1 MARSKQGSHLVKKR
15 GIYYFQRRVPKR
27 VARHYR
33 TGRVR
38 ISLRTT
44 RREEAVQRAREVAT
58 QLEQF
63 WWKLQQEKQEV
74 PCEHLLV
81 SACRSEKLELTLD
94 DVANLYRERTG
105 QGRDKNFHRAIER
118 SFGYFRKVAGNLQIE
133 AYERKDALKLRDYLK
148 GKGLAPQSIRRTVTT
163 LRSAFNLAINEHGLT
178 LKNIFA
184 SLDVGE
190 TELVRKRNPMDDAQL
205 KVVQAECVRLDDEAR
220 WLVALISDTGM
231 RLAEALGLLVEDL
244 HLNEPVPYVDIRP
257 HPWRS
262 LKTAGSARKV
272 PLVGYSLWAAQRIA
286 AESKGRFA
294 FPRYNDG
301 THCASNSASA
311 ALNKWLKTRVSGEG
325 VVIHSFRHS
334 LRDRLRGVECP
345 SDIIDQIGGWKT
357 EGVGESYGHGYRLP
371 ILGYRLKSI
380 ESHP

>member
-1 MARSKQGSHLVKKR
+1 MARRSQATHLFKKR

-27 VARHYR
+27 VAAHYR
-33 TGRVR
+33 SNRVMV
-38 ISLRTT
+38 SLRTT
-44 RREEAVQRAREVAT
+44 RQDEAVQRAREVAA
-58 QLEQF
+58 QLDAF
-63 WWKLQQEKQEV
+63 WWRLQQEKQEV

-94 DVANLYRERTG
+94 DVAALYRERKG
-105 QGRDKNFHRAIER
+105 QGRDKNFHGAVDRAFSVFR
-118 SFGYFRKVAGNLQIE
+118 SVAGNLHIE
-133 AYERKDALKLRDYLK
+133 AYERKDALKLRDHLK

-184 SLDVGE
+184 SLDVGQ
-190 TELVRKRNPMDDAQL
+190 TELVRKRNPLDDAQL
-205 KVVQAECVRLDDEAR
+205 RAVQAECVRMDDEAR

-272 PLVGYSLWAAQRIA
+272 PLVGYSLWAAQRIM
-286 AESKGRFA
+286 AETKGRFA

-301 THCASNSASA
+301 TDCASNSASA
-311 ALNKWLKTRVSGEG
+311 ALNKWLKTKVSGDG

-334 LRDRLRGVECP
+334 LRDRLRAVECP
-345 SDIIDQIGGWKT
+345 SDIADQVGGWKT
-357 EGVGESYGHGYRLP
+357 DGMGQSYGNGYSLTVICGWLERIRL
-371 ILGYRLKSI
+371 
-380 ESHP
+380 E

>member
-1 MARSKQGSHLVKKR
+1 MARRTQAAHVFKKR

-27 VARHYR
+27 VAKHYR
-33 TGRVR
+33 SNRV
-38 ISLRTT
+38 IVSLRTT
-44 RREEAVQRAREVAT
+44 RKEEAQTRAREIAA
-58 QLEQF
+58 QLEAF
-63 WWKLQQEKQEV
+63 WWKLQQEQQEV

-94 DVANLYRERTG
+94 DVATLYRERKG
-105 QGRDKNFHRAIER
+105 QGRDKNFHGAVDRAFSVFR
-118 SFGYFRKVAGNLQIE
+118 SVAGNLQIE
-133 AYERKDALKLRDYLK
+133 AYERKDALKLRDHLK
-148 GKGLAPQSIRRTVTT
+148 AKGLAPQSIRRTVTT

-190 TELVRKRNPMDDAQL
+190 TELVRKRNPLDDAQL
-205 KVVQAECVRLDDEAR
+205 RAVQAECVRMDDEAR
-220 WLVALISDTGM
+220 WLVALISDTGI

-244 HLNEPVPYVDIRP
+244 YLNEPVPYVDIRP

-272 PLVGYSLWAAQRIA
+272 PLVGYSLWAAQRIV

-294 FPRYNDG
+294 FPRYTDG

-311 ALNKWLKTRVSGEG
+311 ALNKWLKTQVSAEG

-334 LRDRLRGVECP
+334 LRDRLRSVECP
-345 SDIIDQIGGWKT
+345 PDIVDQIGGWKT
-357 EGVGESYGHGYRLP
+357 DGVGQSYGHGYPL
-371 ILGYRLKSI
+371 SI
-380 ESHP
+380 FAKWLSNL